1 MTNHQDPDH
10 HDTAPAAADPDAHGA
25 LTRRNL
31 LIRGA
36 GVAAAFGFG
45 SSILAA
51 CGSDEEDGATTA
63 DAGTAPAA
71 TTTPDAG
78 TTPAAGTEAAG
89 GAPSGE
95 PIKIGVLTDVTGG
108 FSVVGASNVAV
119 AQFTADKINAEGG
132 ILGRPVE
139 IVVGDGASDAAAG
152 ATAARTLVESDQ
164 VDVVIGGVAS
174 FTREAV
180 KGIIAERADT
190 LYIWPASYEGGECT
204 PNVYSTGAAPNQQL
218 DPLVPWL
225 LENKGTTF
233 FLAGADYI
241 YPRNVLAYVREL
253 VEAGGGTVVGEEYYP
268 LDATDVST
276 LISQSID
283 SGADVVFSVAVL
295 PLSVQYHQGL
305 RDGGFEGTIAGT
317 LFDETAAVLFGEAA
331 TGMICCQDYIYSAVD
346 AASQKVADDILAGSP
361 DTLFTSTINSPAWYR
376 SFYLYKAAVEAAG
389 TTSTAEV
396 GAAFDSAS
404 FPDNPGG
411 PAAMKPGTRHCSLPI
426 YIGEVQADGSVK
438 LLVDAGVIDPVE
450 CG

>member
-1 MTNHQDPDH
+1 MNDH
-10 HDTAPAAADPDAHGA
+10 EDANDHEVDRTTPAPSGLSRRGLLISGAGMAAALG
-25 LTRRNL
+25 L
-31 LIRGA
+31 
-36 GVAAAFGFG
+36 G
-45 SSILAA
+45 SSFLAA
-51 CGSDEEDGATTA
+51 CGSDDDATPGTEPDGAT
-63 DAGTAPAA
+63 AA
-71 TTTPDAG
+71 TVTDTA
-78 TTPAAGTEAAG
+78 AAGA
-89 GAPSGE
+89 APSGD
-95 PIKIGVLTDVTGG
+95 PIKVGVLTDVTGG

-180 KGIIAERADT
+180 KGIIAERGDT

-218 DPLVPWL
+218 DPLIPWL

-233 FLAGADYI
+233 FLAGADYV
-241 YPRNVLAYVREL
+241 YPRNVLAYVRDL

-268 LDATDVST
+268 LDATDAATIVSQA
-276 LISQSID
+276 L
-283 SGADVVFSVAVL
+283 GADAEVIFSVAVL
-295 PLSVQYHQGL
+295 PLSVQFHQGL

-317 LFDETAAVLFGEAA
+317 LFDETASVLFGEAA
-331 TGMICCQDYIYSAVD
+331 TGMICCQDYLYEGVD
-346 AASQKVADDILAGSP
+346 AAGKKIADDIVAESP

-376 SFYLYKAAVEAAG
+376 SMYLYKAAVEAAG
-389 TTSTAEV
+389 TTDTAAV
-396 GAAFDSAS
+396 GAAFDSAE

-411 PAAMKPGTRHCSLPI
+411 AAAMKPGTQHCSLPI
-426 YIGEVQADGSVK
+426 YIGEVLADGSVK
-438 LLVDAGVIDPVE
+438 VLVDAGVIDPIE

>member
-1 MTNHQDPDH
+1 MTNHQHPDR
-10 HDTAPAAADPDAHGA
+10 HDTDPSNVDPDAQSR
-25 LTRRNL
+25 LSRRNL

-45 SSILAA
+45 ASVLAA
-51 CGSDEEDGATTA
+51 CGSDDDADSSTSAAPTGDTAATETTS
-63 DAGTAPAA
+63 DAGT
-71 TTTPDAG
+71 G
-78 TTPAAGTEAAG
+78 
-89 GAPSGE
+89 PSGE

-119 AQFTADKINAEGG
+119 AQFTADRINAEGG
-132 ILGRPVE
+132 ILGRPVQ

-152 ATAARTLVESDQ
+152 ATAARTLVENDK

-180 KGIIAERADT
+180 KGIIAERGYT

-204 PNVYSTGAAPNQQL
+204 PNVFSTGAAPNQQL

-268 LDATDVST
+268 LDATDVAT
-276 LISQSID
+276 LVSQAID

-295 PLSVQYHQGL
+295 PLSVQFHQGL
-305 RDGGFEGTIAGT
+305 RDGGFPGTIAGT
-317 LFDETAAVLFGEAA
+317 LFDETAAVLFGDAA
-331 TGMICCQDYIYSAVD
+331 TGMICCQDYLYAGVD
-346 AASQKVADDILAGSP
+346 AAGKKVADDILAVSP
-361 DTLFTSTINSPAWYR
+361 DVLFTSTINSPAWYR

-389 TTSTAEV
+389 TTATAEV

-404 FPDNPGG
+404 FPGNPGG
-411 PAAMKPGTRHCSLPI
+411 AAAMKPGTRHCSLPI
-426 YIGEVQADGSVK
+426 YIGEVLADGSVK
-438 LLVDAGVIDPVE
+438 VLVDAGVIDPVE